1 MFQERNM
8 NKAQLINVV
17 SEITKLSK
25 KQIKT
30 TLETAL
36 SSIVKSLKNGNSVQL
51 VGFGTFKVNNRAAR
65 IGRNPQTGKEIQIPA
80 TKVPTFISGKSLKEA
95 VK

>member
-1 MFQERNM
+1 M

-36 SSIVKSLKNGNSVQL
+36 SSIAQSLKNGNSVQL

-80 TKVPTFISGKSLKEA
+80 TKVPAFISGKSLKEA

>member
-1 MFQERNM
+1 M

-36 SSIVKSLKNGNSVQL
+36 SSIVQSLKNGDSVQL

>member
-1 MFQERNM
+1 MQESNM

-25 KQIKT
+25 KQIKK

-80 TKVPTFISGKSLKEA
+80 TKVPTFVSGKSLKEA

>member
-1 MFQERNM
+1 MQERNM

-30 TLETAL
+30 TLETTL
-36 SSIVKSLKNGNSVQL
+36 SSIAQSLKNGNSVQL

>member
-1 MFQERNM
+1 M

-30 TLETAL
+30 TLETTL
-36 SSIVKSLKNGNSVQL
+36 SSIAQSLKNGNSVQL

>member
-36 SSIVKSLKNGNSVQL
+36 SSIVQSLKNGNSVQL

>member
-1 MFQERNM
+1 M
-8 NKAQLINVV
+8 NKAQLIDVV

-36 SSIVKSLKNGNSVQL
+36 SSIVQSLKNGNSVQL

-80 TKVPTFISGKSLKEA
+80 TKVPAFISGKSLKEA

>member
-1 MFQERNM
+1 M

-25 KQIKT
+25 KQIKK

-80 TKVPTFISGKSLKEA
+80 TKVPTFVSGKSLKEA

>member
-1 MFQERNM
+1 M

-36 SSIVKSLKNGNSVQL
+36 SSIVQSLKNGNSVQL

>member
-1 MFQERNM
+1 M

-25 KQIKT
+25 KQTKT

-36 SSIVKSLKNGNSVQL
+36 SSIIQSLKNGNSVQL

-65 IGRNPQTGKEIQIPA
+65 IGRNPQTGKEIHIPA